1 MPNAVGE
8 ACVKLESVEIENF
21 RGIESTKID
30 LWGSDP
36 GQVVTLIGLNESGKT
51 TILEAV
57 SNFVSRDTQTRN
69 LVETYYAKVETSSF
83 VPKHRR
89 GRFTDTVAITCDAV
103 LSEEDARAVIN
114 HVKSETGCV
123 VEASSLPTKVKVQKA
138 FEFQDSKL
146 IKQNNYWWL
155 DFLYKKKSGSKLHH
169 TSAKDEVWQAAVAEL
184 TKRLPE
190 IVYFPTLLFD
200 VPNRIYL
207 EERENES
214 VENSYYRRVFADILY
229 EVDPNYSIQK
239 HIVQRVHDAKSTN
252 LSALGERIFRA
263 MLGSSIE
270 GDIDTVVREV
280 SNKASKE
287 IIGAW
292 DEIFERKLVNKRI
305 EFSWDIDPDEDNAVY
320 IEPFIIDGQS
330 KYLLS
335 ERSAGF
341 RWFFSFLLFTQ
352 FRRASKQGRPTIYLF
367 DEPAANLHSG
377 AQMKLLDGFTKICG
391 DDDLIVYS
399 THSHY
404 MVNPIW
410 LEKAYIVEN
419 LAIDLSSDEVDQ
431 FSTQP
436 NNIKATPYKR
446 FVAQNPGRLAYF
458 RPVLDALRHQVSPLE
473 FRGPAVFLEG
483 KYDFYPYVYLQQRIG
498 GAPLASFPVNGAGDM
513 GALITLFRGWAI
525 PFVVVLDADAAGKR
539 ERTRYV
545 RDYDLSDDQVIT
557 LDEAIPSL
565 KGKAFEGIFADDVAK
580 AIADKEVGRGRSL
593 KEDGSQLFQLLL
605 GTRDSSVKLSKTLKT
620 FGKLH
625 AAVLQRLENQK

>member
-1 MPNAVGE
+1 M
-8 ACVKLESVEIENF
+8 KLESVEIQNF
-21 RGIESTKID
+21 RGIERTKID
-30 LWGSDP
+30 LWSADP
-36 GQVVTLIGLNESGKT
+36 GKVVTLIGLNESGKT
-51 TILEAV
+51 TILEAI

-89 GRFTDTVAITCDAV
+89 GRFTDKVSITCDAR
-103 LSEEDARAVIN
+103 LSDEDIKVAIEEA
-114 HVKSETGCV
+114 KSSTSCTIDPATFPTRV
-123 VEASSLPTKVKVQKA
+123 TVEKC
-138 FEFQDSKL
+138 FHFQDSKL
-146 IKQNNYWWL
+146 TSQSNYWMGL
-155 DFLYKKKSGSKLHH
+155 RFKYRTKKGRTLRDSGSN
-169 TSAKDEVWQAAVAEL
+169 DDVWQSVAL
-184 TKRLPE
+184 TLTNRLPE

-200 VPNRIYL
+200 VPDRIYL
-207 EERENES
+207 EEHDEET
-214 VENSYYRRVFADILY
+214 VENSYYRRVFADILR
-229 EVDPNYSIQK
+229 EVDPNYSIDR
-239 HIVQRVHDAKSTN
+239 HIVKRVRDAEAASTV
-252 LSALGERIFRA
+252 ERIFRA
-263 MLGSSIE
+263 MLGTDLE

-305 EFSWDIDPDEDNAVY
+305 EFSWDIDPDRDNAVY

-330 KYLLS
+330 KYLLR

-446 FVAQNPGRLAYF
+446 FVAQNPSRLAYF
-458 RPVLDALRHQVSPLE
+458 RPVLDALRHRVSPLE

-483 KYDFYPYVYLQQRIG
+483 KYDFYPFVYLQERLG
-498 GAPLASFPVNGAGDM
+498 EPALACFPVNGAGDM

-525 PFVVVLDADAAGKR
+525 PFVVLLDADAAGKR

-545 RDYDLSDDQVIT
+545 RDYDLSDDQVLT
-557 LDEAIPSL
+557 LDQAIPSL
-565 KGKAFEGIFADDVAK
+565 KNKAFEALFGADVAK
-580 AIADKEVGRGRSL
+580 AIADKKVGRGRSL
-593 KEDGSQLFQLLL
+593 KQDGSQLFQLLL
-605 GTRDSSVKLSKTLKT
+605 GTKDTSVKLNRTLGT
-620 FGKLH
+620 FAKLH
-625 AAVLQRLENQK
+625 AAILQRLQSQK